1 MRTLA
6 EIDTRLAEIRT
17 AINAPD
23 ADLDALQTEMNGLIE
38 ERRTLIA
45 NGERRRTMLDAIA
58 NGTQDGVAT
67 PNPFTPPDPGTTTDD
82 GEERT
87 IIDTPE
93 YRTAFFRSMMGH
105 TLTPNQQRLLN
116 EAIEQRSLTSA
127 DNSAGAALPTQ
138 TQNEV
143 FRRLGQ
149 IAPLINEIT
158 LFNVPGNMTIA
169 VEAATADD
177 ANAHAEGA
185 EASESADALVEVN
198 LSGYEVIKLLSISAK
213 VKAMS
218 ISAFE
223 SWLVDALTDGIA
235 RKLESWI
242 ANGTGSDQP
251 KGVTVAQ
258 TWADGTNAVQFAA
271 ANPTYAEI
279 CKLIGLLP
287 GAYDSAA
294 KFLMSKKTLWQNV
307 MPIRD
312 DGKAPIVKE
321 DGRGSYVI
329 MGYPVLL
336 SEKIADGA
344 LYLGDFKRYIGN
356 LAQDV
361 AVESSTHS
369 GFRKNMTD
377 YRGTC
382 IFDGKPA
389 IAEAFVKGSATL

>member
-6 EIDTRLAEIRT
+6 EIDARLAEIRT

-23 ADLDALQTEMNGLIE
+23 ADLDALQTEMNGLLE

-45 NGERRRTMLDAIA
+45 NGERRRTMLEAIA
-58 NGTQDGVAT
+58 NGMQDGIPS
-67 PNPFTPPDPGTTTDD
+67 PNPFTSPAPGATTEDS
-82 GEERT
+82 EERT
-87 IIDTPE
+87 VIDTPE
-93 YRTAFFRSMMGH
+93 YRIAFFRSMMGRS
-105 TLTPNQQRLLN
+105 LTNNQQRIMN
-116 EAIEQRSLTSA
+116 EAAEQRSLTSA
-127 DNSAGAALPTQ
+127 DDSAGAALPTQ

-158 LFNVPGNMTIA
+158 LFTVPGNMTIS
-169 VEAATADD
+169 VEAASVED
-177 ANAHAEGA
+177 ANAHTEGTEAA
-185 EASESADALVEVN
+185 EAGDKLVDVN

-223 SWLVDALTDGIA
+223 SWLVENLTDGIA

-242 ANGTGSDQP
+242 MNGTGADQP
-251 KGVTVAQ
+251 KGISVAQ
-258 TWADGTNAVQFAA
+258 TWNANTNAIKFAA
-271 ANPTYAEI
+271 AVPTYAEI
-279 CKLIGLLP
+279 CSLISLLP
-287 GAYDSAA
+287 GAYDRAA
-294 KFLMSKKTLWQNV
+294 KFLMNKKTLWQKI

-312 DGKAPIVKE
+312 DGKAPICKE
-321 DGRGSYVI
+321 DGKGGYVI

-336 SEKIADGA
+336 SEKAADGA
-344 LYLGDFKRYIGN
+344 VFLGDYKRYIGN
-356 LAQDV
+356 LAQGV
-361 AVESSTHS
+361 TVVSSMHS

-389 IAEAFVKGSATL
+389 IAEAFVKGAQTL